1 MVLTVFAKEGCVF
14 PMSFAL
20 NSTWPSIEPT
30 TIVKTQGGTRPTLS
44 CEENLSWTMPFDQP
58 LVMRISSSSFGI
70 SFVKTSPWPTLKK
83 YKFTH
88 PNFFKLLHMK
98 INLIVWSSTNDTA
111 TYLSAENSWSLVPSK
126 LLRVRNILDYVE
138 VDRPIK
144 ALILTLFD
152 LST

>member
-1 MVLTVFAKEGCVF
+1 MVLTVFAKDGCVF

-44 CEENLSWTMPFDQP
+44 CGENLPWTMPFDQP

-70 SFVKTSPWPTLKK
+70 SFVKTSPWPTLK
-83 YKFTH
+83 
-88 PNFFKLLHMK
+88 N
-98 INLIVWSSTNDTA
+98 IDWDIVQTLNPSSTNDTA